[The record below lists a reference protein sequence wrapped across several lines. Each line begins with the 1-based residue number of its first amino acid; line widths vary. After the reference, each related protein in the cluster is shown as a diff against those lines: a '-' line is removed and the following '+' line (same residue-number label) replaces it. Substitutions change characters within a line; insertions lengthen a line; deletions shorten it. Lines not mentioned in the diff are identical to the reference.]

1 MGLFSTLKKRKLL
14 KAVESE
20 PGQFHNYIELL
31 PLLIEDRDFELALSV
46 IARAEDRDWPPRE
59 TDILS
64 YHHLQISGAA
74 GKSDIGQLTEVI
86 RLVRSANLSVP
97 DRLNASK
104 LACSMALDTG
114 NTEKV
119 SEEQIDELLSVG
131 REMLFKSIETD
142 DMLSAAFLLGALIRF
157 SGMRGRGA
165 DVYTLIET
173 SLEKF
178 ERSRIRDRANLYLE
192 AARLAETLGKDS
204 DVIRGYLTKAIA
216 TGELTDSKLIP
227 VLEKSGDLLV
237 LSDDLLGA
245 MEKFEQAIR
254 MFMTRNTPEEA
265 GIRFKLGKVYR
276 DLGRIPQAIK
286 EADTALAITNLP
298 DDLIGDVHAW
308 LADLEVTRNQYSIA
322 MEHVLKALE
331 HVHSEKERMKL
342 LQRAASISTVLGDYA
357 NAIEWLLKALNHADA
372 STEVRLQIDLAH
384 AYSEHIEAHKALK
397 ILIGLKKTLTDNSPE
412 IAEIQK
418 EIGFAYERQL
428 KIVKA
433 VEAYLEVIESLPEGH
448 PVAQET
454 LNHLRDLR
462 KTLSKPESLKEYK
475 VDGGDRKVLAALW
488 DRIPAEDDFFQRLKK
503 GLLKTKSSLIG
514 GIEKILAGKT
524 SIDEGVIEEIEE
536 LLILSDLGV
545 EPTRR
550 IIDGLYDRYR
560 KSQLNDPEAVKGFIR
575 EQIEAILDVSAG
587 SIDPV
592 IPDRPYVIMVVGVN
606 GVGKT
611 TTIAKIA
618 KRFKDQGR
626 HVILAA
632 GDTFRAGAIEQLQE
646 WGRRLEVEVI
656 AQKEGSDPSAVA
668 WDAVAAAKTRN
679 ADILIIDTAGRLH
692 TKTNLME
699 ELRKVT
705 RVIDKNISGA
715 PHETLLVLD
724 ATTGQN
730 AVIQAKQFC
739 EAAGVT
745 GIVLTKLDGTA
756 KGGIIVGIVEAMK
769 LPVKLIGIGER
780 MDDLKDF
787 DPKAF
792 SAALFEE

>member
-1 MGLFSTLKKRKLL
+1 MGFFSTLKKRKLL
-14 KAVESE
+14 KSVESE
-20 PGQFHNYIELL
+20 PGQFQNYLELI
-31 PLLIEDRDFELALSV
+31 PLLIEDRDHDLALS
-46 IARAEDRDWPPRE
+46 ILARAAQREWPQKE

-64 YHHLQISGAA
+64 YQHLQLSAA
-74 GKSDIGQLTEVI
+74 MGKSDIGGLTDAI
-86 RLVRSANLSVP
+86 RLARSANLPVP

-104 LACSMALDTG
+104 LVCAMVLDSG
-114 NTEKV
+114 DTESV
-119 SEEQIDELLSVG
+119 SEEQIDEMVSVC
-131 REMLFKSIETD
+131 REMFFKSIETE
-142 DMLSAAFLLGALIRF
+142 DMQTAAYLLGSLIRF
-157 SGMRGRGA
+157 SDMRGRGA
-165 DVYTLIET
+165 DVYALIET
-173 SLEKF
+173 TIEKF
-178 ERSRIRDRANLYLE
+178 ERSRIREKSVLFLD
-192 AARLAETLGKDS
+192 AARLAETLGKDP
-204 DVIRGYLTKAIA
+204 DVIRGYLNKAIA
-216 TGELTDSKLIP
+216 TGELTDSDLSP
-227 VLEKSGDLLV
+227 VLENCGDLLIR
-237 LSDDLLGA
+237 SDDLLGA

-254 MFMTRNTPEEA
+254 MISSRNTQEEA
-265 GIRFKLGKVYR
+265 RVRFKLGRVYR
-276 DLGRIPQAIK
+276 DLGRVPQAIK
-286 EADTALAITNLP
+286 EADAALAIPDLP
-298 DDLIGDVHAW
+298 DELLGSLHAW
-308 LADLEVTRNQYSIA
+308 LADLETTRNQHTAA
-322 MEHVLKALE
+322 MEHVLKGL
-331 HVHSEKERMKL
+331 VHIHSGNERMKL
-342 LQRAASISTVLGDYA
+342 LQHAASICTALGDQA

-372 STEVRLQIDLAH
+372 STEFRLQIDLAH
-384 AYSEHIEAHKALK
+384 AYSEHQEGHKALK
-397 ILIGLKKTLTDNSPE
+397 ILTGLKKTLADDSPDF
-412 IAEIQK
+412 AEIQR

-428 KIVKA
+428 KVVRA
-433 VEAYLEVIESLPEGH
+433 VEAYLESIESLPEGH
-448 PVAQET
+448 PVGQET

-462 KTLSKPESLKEYK
+462 KMLSKPESLKEFK

-524 SIDEGVIEEIEE
+524 SIDEGVIDEIEE

-560 KSQLNDPEAVKGFIR
+560 KSQLKDPEAVKGYIR
-575 EQIEAILDVSAG
+575 DQIEAILNVSAG
-587 SIDPV
+587 SIDPS
-592 IPDRPYVIMVVGVN
+592 IPDRPYIIMVVGVN

-626 HVILAA
+626 HVMLAA

-646 WGRRLEVEVI
+646 WGRRLDVEVI

-679 ADILIIDTAGRLH
+679 ADILIVDTAGRLH

-705 RVIDKNISGA
+705 RVIDKNMTGA